1 MFVQSSEDMVLS
13 LEKDL
18 KENFNGMLAKE
29 YVTKRAIFEYLK
41 HLLKGE
47 KKMKASMDAVNIVYN
62 SNSKSTATWVR
73 KTAKY
78 WCINNTLPT
87 SCRGKHQKISRI
99 IDDEDI
105 TKICHKWI
113 RENGSYTTP
122 H

>member
-1 MFVQSSEDMVLS
+1 MFVQLSEDIILS
-13 LEKDL
+13 LEKNL

-29 YVTKRAIFEYLK
+29 YVIKRVIFEYLK

-62 SNSKSTATWVR
+62 SNSKSTATWVQ

-78 WCINNTLPT
+78 WYINNILPI
-87 SCRGKHQKISRI
+87 SRQEKHQKINRI

-105 TKICHKWI
+105 AKMCHKWI
-113 RENGSYTTP
+113 RANGSHITP
-122 H
+122 